1 MLKCKPGA
9 ETAALGAYVKA
20 PTDRAAAYGGLL
32 GTLLPAA
39 TVSAQLSAG
48 PAGAANAGRLY
59 ITALADKMFDGVKTQ
74 ALDKSAQKPRPGRLA
89 ITDSTHEHIY
99 EKILPHLLAA
109 AALAFCGTALAQ
121 KAGTFSAS
129 IGFTTI
135 APSVNSGNLSAP
147 SLPNTKVDV
156 NSNSQITGAVNYMVT
171 DNLAVHVPLGF
182 GFGFGFKHEISGA
195 GAIAGVGK
203 LVDAKALPI
212 TLIGQYRFLD
222 INATFRPYVG
232 AGVSYVK
239 FYNEKGTGASF
250 ESRLAPTLQ
259 IGGTYNINENGT

>member
-1 MLKCKPGA
+1 MK
-9 ETAALGAYVKA
+9 
-20 PTDRAAAYGGLL
+20 
-32 GTLLPAA
+32 
-39 TVSAQLSAG
+39 
-48 PAGAANAGRLY
+48 
-59 ITALADKMFDGVKTQ
+59 
-74 ALDKSAQKPRPGRLA
+74 
-89 ITDSTHEHIY
+89 
-99 EKILPHLLAA
+99 KILPHLLAA

-171 DNLAVHVPLGF
+171 DHVAIHVPL
-182 GFGFGFKHEISGA
+182 GFGFKHEISGA

-222 INATFRPYVG
+222 VNATFRPYVG
-232 AGVSYVK
+232 AGVS
-239 FYNEKGTGASF
+239 
-250 ESRLAPTLQ
+250 
-259 IGGTYNINENGT
+259 

>member
-1 MLKCKPGA
+1 MK
-9 ETAALGAYVKA
+9 
-20 PTDRAAAYGGLL
+20 
-32 GTLLPAA
+32 
-39 TVSAQLSAG
+39 
-48 PAGAANAGRLY
+48 
-59 ITALADKMFDGVKTQ
+59 
-74 ALDKSAQKPRPGRLA
+74 
-89 ITDSTHEHIY
+89 
-99 EKILPHLLAA
+99 KILPHLLAA

-171 DNLAVHVPLGF
+171 DHVAIHVPL
-182 GFGFGFKHEISGA
+182 GFGFKHEISGA

-203 LVDAKALPI
+203 LVDAKALPM
-212 TLIGQYRFLD
+212 TVIGQYRFFD
-222 INATFRPYVG
+222 ANATFRPYVG

-239 FYNEKGTGASF
+239 FYNEKGTGVLTAITNPGGPGTGASF

-259 IGGTYNINENGT
+259 IGGTYNINEKWYIDASYAKTFLKTRARLTTGQTIDVTLDPNAYSVQVGYKF